1 MNCIEKIGN
10 IAKIEAYSYDQI
22 SIPFS
27 YINSLQL
34 SLTAVSISGQPEEV
48 IFQENSASATC
59 SDQDSASGKVY
70 TNTITWQTDEND
82 SDVYDQI
89 SRFISLPYHFI
100 ITTFDGEKK
109 LIFNWFKS
117 GKTTQNQEIKEDGK
131 NFRMNYSGKGLIP
144 ILTLI

>member
-34 SLTAVSISGQPEEV
+34 SQTAVSISGQPEKV
-48 IFQENSASATC
+48 IFQENSASASC

-70 TNTITWQTDEND
+70 TNMLTWQTDEND
-82 SDVYDQI
+82 SEVYDQI

-100 ITTFDGEKK
+100 LTTFDGEKK

-117 GKTTQNQEIKEDGK
+117 GKTNQNQKKKKKKKII
-131 NFRMNYSGKGLIP
+131 RLNYSGKSLIP

>member
-10 IAKIEAYSYDQI
+10 IAKIDAYSYDHI

-27 YINSLQL
+27 YINTLQL
-34 SLTAVSISGQPEEV
+34 SQTAVSILGQPEEV
-48 IFQENSASATC
+48 IFQENSASSTC
-59 SDQDSASGKVY
+59 SDQDSASGKIY
-70 TNTITWQTDEND
+70 TNTLTWQTDEND
-82 SDVYDQI
+82 TEVYEQI

-109 LIFNWFKS
+109 LIFNWFKA
-117 GKTTQNQEIKEDGK
+117 GKITQNQDIKEGGVT
-131 NFRMNYSGKGLIP
+131 FRLNYSGKSLIP